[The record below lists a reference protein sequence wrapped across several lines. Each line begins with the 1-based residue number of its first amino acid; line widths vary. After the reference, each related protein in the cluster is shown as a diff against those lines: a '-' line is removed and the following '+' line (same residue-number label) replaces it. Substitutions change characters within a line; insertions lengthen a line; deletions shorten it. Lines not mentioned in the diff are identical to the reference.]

1 MWRVALRMLLG
12 DKPKYLALVCG
23 LSFAVLLM
31 SQQGAFFLGLMLRA
45 TGPLQNVEQPDLWV
59 ADPYVRYISETR
71 FLSDDDLNRV
81 RSVPGVLWAEPFFSV
96 RTNAELPSGN
106 FRAVNLV
113 GIDRSTMVGQPP
125 EVTAGRLEDLRI
137 PDAVLIEETAR
148 AKLEDV
154 RIGEALKLNDRRA
167 VVVGYCRAKPGFD
180 SPAVIYT
187 SYANAIRFTP
197 LGRKNLSYI
206 LVKVRPEADVRRVQR
221 AIDGIP
227 DVKAFTRQEM
237 IDVTVH
243 FIMSETGIGINFGF
257 TVLLGMIVGLAVSSA
272 IFYQFTMENSRNY
285 AVLKAMGAK
294 RWTLIGMV
302 TLQAAWLGMIGFGI
316 GVGLTAVFTLK
327 SREPGME
334 LAAFLPWQLF
344 LGTFVGTFACISLGS
359 FLSLRRVLT
368 LEPAVVF
375 K

>member
-12 DKPKYLALVCG
+12 DRPKYLALVCG

-81 RSVPGVLWAEPFFSV
+81 RSVNGVLWAEPFFSV

-125 EVTAGRLEDLRI
+125 EVTAGRLHDLRI
-137 PDAVLIEETAR
+137 PDAVLVEETAR
-148 AKLEDV
+148 AKLENV
-154 RIGEALKLNDRRA
+154 RIGETLKLNDRRA

-206 LVKVRPEADVRRVQR
+206 LVKVRPDADARAVQA
-221 AIDGIP
+221 AISRIP

-237 IDVTVH
+237 IDVTVN
-243 FIMSETGIGINFGF
+243 FIMKETGIGINFGF
-257 TVLLGMIVGLAVSSA
+257 TVLLGMVVGLALSSA
-272 IFYQFTMENSRNY
+272 IFYQFTMENSRHY
-285 AVLKAMGAK
+285 ALLKALGAS
-294 RWTLIGMV
+294 RRTLLSMV
-302 TLQAAWLGMIGFGI
+302 LLQAAWLGLIGFGI
-316 GVGLTAVFTLK
+316 GVGLTALFTLK

-334 LAAFLPWQLF
+334 LAAFLPWQLVV
-344 LGTFVGTFACISLGS
+344 GTFVGTFACISLGS
-359 FLSLRRVLT
+359 LLSLRKVLA
-368 LEPAVVF
+368 LDPAVVF

>member
-1 MWRVALRMLLG
+1 MLLG
-12 DKPKYLALVCG
+12 DRPKYLALVCG

-45 TGPLQNVEQPDLWV
+45 TGPLQNVEQPDFWV
-59 ADPYVRYISETR
+59 ADPHVRYISETR

-81 RSVPGVLWAEPFFSV
+81 RSVPGVLWAEPFFTV
-96 RTNAELPSGN
+96 RTNAELPSGS

-137 PDAVLIEETAR
+137 PDAVLVEETAR
-148 AKLEDV
+148 AKLENV
-154 RIGEALKLNDRRA
+154 KIGETLKLNDRRA

-206 LVKVRPEADVRRVQR
+206 LVKVRPDADARAVQA
-221 AIDGIP
+221 AIDRIP

-237 IDVTVH
+237 IDVTVN
-243 FIMSETGIGINFGF
+243 FIMKETGIGINFGF
-257 TVLLGMIVGLAVSSA
+257 TVLLGMVVGLALSSA
-272 IFYQFTMENSRNY
+272 IFYQFTMENSRHY
-285 AVLKAMGAK
+285 ALLKALGTSH
-294 RWTLIGMV
+294 RTLVGMV
-302 TLQAAWLGMIGFGI
+302 LLQAAWLGLIGFGV

-344 LGTFVGTFACISLGS
+344 VGTFVGTFACISLGS
-359 FLSLRRVLT
+359 LMSLRHVLALDT
-368 LEPAVVF
+368 AVVF